1 MQHTKKAMSQTMT
14 LQHYC
19 VVCVSLVRLRGLYPV
34 EAFGKIITALQHC
47 KNGVHSVRKGE

>member
-1 MQHTKKAMSQTMT
+1 VQHTKKAMSQTMT